1 MFVICYR
8 LLDLVENL
16 NKSYVVWQEIFDNGL
31 KVTMYMNKLIPV
43 VFSTTMQYILY
54 INIYT

>member
-31 KVTMYMNKLIPV
+31 KVTMYITKLIPV
-43 VFSTTMQYILY
+43 VFSTTMHSVYM
-54 INIYT
+54 